1 MINIIKKLGILG
13 VIIVVVAT
21 YFIFDLGQYLN
32 FQYLKSQQLRFQY
45 FYAENRALTTFI
57 YMGLYIVLAM
67 LSLPGATIM
76 TLAGGAVFGL
86 VMGTIIVSIASTT
99 GATLAMINC
108 RYLFRNAFQQKLKPI
123 MKKVNPG
130 VEKDGAL
137 FLFMSRLSPV
147 FPFFLVN
154 AAFAKTFINIFTFA
168 WVSQLGMLPG
178 TALFVNAGTQLSKL
192 DSLGGILSPNIILA
206 FVLLGIFP
214 LVSKWNVQWI
224 KNRKN
229 MKSYKK
235 PKSYDYNIVVIG
247 AGSGGLVSAY
257 IAAAVKA
264 KVALIE
270 KHKMGGDCLNTGCV
284 PSKAFI
290 RSAKMLH
297 FAKRAKDWG
306 FDSTKVEYN
315 FANVMERI
323 QNIIKKIEPHDSV
336 ERYTELGVNVYEGE
350 AKILDPY
357 RIEINGETLTT
368 KNIVIA
374 TGARPLVPPISGID
388 EVQPL
393 TSDSLWDIREL
404 PKRLAV
410 VGGGPIGCELAQSF
424 ARFGSKVTI
433 LEGMNRLLVK
443 EDLEVSDAVRTKF
456 EAEGITVLTG
466 HMVEGFRSGGGTKV
480 VTCNCQDE
488 KINIECDE
496 IIMALGRKAN
506 VTGFGLEE
514 LGVKIRKNGTVETD
528 DFLRTNYPNIFA
540 VGDVTGPY
548 QFTHFAAHQ
557 AWYAAVN
564 SLFSPFKKFK
574 TDYRVIPWTTF
585 TDPEVARVGINEQEA
600 KEQGLDFEVTRYG
613 LDDLDRAIAD
623 GEDHGFVKVITPTG
637 KDTILGAVIVG
648 SHGGDILTEFVL
660 AMKYGLGLNK
670 ILGTIHAYPTIG
682 EANRYLAGNWKKA
695 HAPEGLLNWVKKFH
709 IWRRHA

>member
-1 MINIIKKLGILG
+1 MLKKIILLLLI
-13 VIIVVVAT
+13 AT
-21 YFIFDLGQYLN
+21 VLACFFIFDLGKYLD
-32 FQYLKSQQLRFQY
+32 FQYLKTQQVLLST
-45 FYAENRALTTFI
+45 FYIENKVFTI
-57 YMGLYIVLAM
+57 SVYSGLYIVVAM

-76 TLAGGAVFGL
+76 TLAGGAIFGL
-86 VMGTIIVSIASTT
+86 FYGIIIVSVASTL
-99 GATLAMINC
+99 GATFAMLNC
-108 RYLFRNAFQQKLKPI
+108 RYLFRNAFQEKLKPV
-123 MKKVNPG
+123 MKKVNHG
-130 VEKDGAL
+130 MEKDGAL

-154 AAFAKTFINIFTFA
+154 AAFAKTYISAITYSF
-168 WVSQLGMLPG
+168 VSQIGMLPG
-178 TALFVNAGTQLSKL
+178 TAVFVNAGTQISKL
-192 DSLGGILSPNIILA
+192 DSLGGILSLNMIGA
-206 FVLLGIFP
+206 FALLGVFP
-214 LVSKWNVQWI
+214 LVSKKAVLWL
-224 KNRKN
+224 KNRQLK
-229 MKSYKK
+229 KSFKK
-235 PKSYDYNIVVIG
+235 PKSYDYNLVVIG

-297 FAKRAKDWG
+297 YAKRASEWG
-306 FDSTKVEYN
+306 FDSTKVEFD
-315 FANVMERI
+315 FANVMERV
-323 QNIIKKIEPHDSV
+323 QNVIRKIEPHDSV
-336 ERYTELGVNVYEGE
+336 KRYTELGVNVYEGE
-350 AKILDPY
+350 AKIIDPF
-357 RIEINGETLTT
+357 RVEINGETLTT

-374 TGARPLVPPISGID
+374 TGARPLVPPIPGMD

-393 TSDSLWDIREL
+393 TSDTLWNIREL
-404 PKRLAV
+404 PKRLV
-410 VGGGPIGCELAQSF
+410 IVGGGPIGCELAQAFS
-424 ARFGSKVTI
+424 RFGSKVTL
-433 LEGMNRLLVK
+433 LEGMNRLLLK

-456 EAEGITVLTG
+456 EAEGMTVLTG
-466 HMVEGFRSGGGTKV
+466 HMVEGFRSEGGTKV

-514 LGVKIRKNGTVETD
+514 LGVEIRKNGTIETD

-574 TDYRVIPWTTF
+574 TDYRVIPRTTF

-600 KEQGLDFEVTRYG
+600 EELGLDFEVTRYG

-623 GEDHGFVKVITPTG
+623 GEDHGFVKVITPRG
-637 KDTILGAVIVG
+637 KDTILGAAIVG
-648 SHGGDILTEFVL
+648 THAGDILTEFVL
-660 AMKYGLGLNK
+660 AMKHGLGLNK
-670 ILGTIHAYPTIG
+670 ILGTIHTYPTIS
-682 EANRYLAGNWKKA
+682 EANKYLAGNWKKA
-695 HAPEGLLNWVKKFH
+695 HAPEGLLKWVQKFH
-709 IWRRHA
+709 TWRR

>member
-1 MINIIKKLGILG
+1 MIKKVLLLGILAA
-13 VIIVVVAT
+13 VVAC
-21 YFIFDLGQYLN
+21 YFIFNLGQYLN
-32 FQYLKSQQLRFQY
+32 FQFLKNQQAVFEE
-45 FYAENRALTTFI
+45 FYSKNQMFTILVYSGI
-57 YMGLYIVLAM
+57 YIVIAM

-76 TLAGGAVFGL
+76 TLASGAIFGL
-86 VMGTIIVSIASTT
+86 GIGIIVVSIASTI
-99 GATLAMINC
+99 GATFAMVNC
-108 RYLFRNAFQQKLKPI
+108 RYLFRNAFQKKLKPI
-123 MKKVNPG
+123 MKKVNHG

-137 FLFMSRLSPV
+137 YLFMSRLSPV

-154 AAFAKTFINIFTFA
+154 AAFAKTYINAVTYA
-168 WVSQLGMLPG
+168 LVSQVGMLPG
-178 TALFVNAGTQLSKL
+178 TAVFVNAGTQISKL
-192 DSLGGILSPNIILA
+192 DSLGGILSLNMILA
-206 FVLLGIFP
+206 FALLGLFP
-214 LVSKWNVQWI
+214 LISKKAVLWL
-224 KNRKN
+224 KNRKRN
-229 MKSYKK
+229 QSFRK
-235 PKSYDYNIVVIG
+235 PKSFDYNMVVIG

-257 IAAAVKA
+257 IAATVKA

-297 FAKRAKDWG
+297 YANRAKEWG
-306 FDSTKVEYN
+306 FDSAQVDYD

-323 QNIIKKIEPHDSV
+323 QNVIKKIEPHDSV
-336 ERYTELGVNVYEGE
+336 ERYSELGVNVYEGE

-357 RIEINGETLTT
+357 HVQVNGEVLST
-368 KNIVIA
+368 KNIVVA
-374 TGARPLVPPISGID
+374 TGARPLVPPIPGVQD
-388 EVQPL
+388 VQPL
-393 TSDSLWDIREL
+393 TSDTLWNIREL
-404 PKRLAV
+404 PKRLVV
-410 VGGGPIGCELAQSF
+410 VGGGPIGCELAQTF

-433 LEGMNRLLVK
+433 LEGMNRLLLK
-443 EDLEVSDAVRTKF
+443 EDKDVSDAVRAKF
-456 EAEGITVLTG
+456 ISEEINVLTG
-466 HMVEGFRSGGGTKV
+466 HMVEGFSSEGGSKV
-480 VTCNCQDE
+480 VICNCQDK
-488 KINIECDE
+488 KINVECDE

-514 LGVKIRKNGTVETD
+514 LGVEIRKNGTIETD
-528 DFLRTNYPNIFA
+528 EFLRTNYANIYA

-600 KEQGLDFEVTRYG
+600 NDEGIDFEVTRYG

-623 GEDHGFVKVITPTG
+623 GEDHGFVKVITPKG
-637 KDTILGAVIVG
+637 KDRILGATIVG
-648 SHGGDILTEFVL
+648 SHAGDILTEFVL

-682 EANRYLAGNWKKA
+682 EANKYLAGNWKKA
-695 HAPEGLLNWVKKFH
+695 HAPEGLLKWVKKFH
-709 IWRRHA
+709 GWRR

>member
-1 MINIIKKLGILG
+1 MIKKIILLLL
-13 VIIVVVAT
+13 IAT
-21 YFIFDLGQYLN
+21 VLACFFIFDLGQYLD
-32 FQYLKSQQLRFQY
+32 FQYLKTQQAQLAE
-45 FYAENRALTTFI
+45 FYSKNQVFTI
-57 YMGLYIVLAM
+57 SVYSGLYIVIAM

-76 TLAGGAVFGL
+76 TLAGGAIFGL
-86 VMGTIIVSIASTT
+86 LYGTIIVSIASTI

-108 RYLFRNAFQQKLKPI
+108 RYLFRNAFQEKLKPV
-123 MKKVNPG
+123 MKKVNHG
-130 VEKDGAL
+130 VDKDGAL

-154 AAFAKTFINIFTFA
+154 AAFAKTYINVFTYA
-168 WVSQLGMLPG
+168 LVSQIGMLPG
-178 TALFVNAGTQLSKL
+178 TAVFVNAGTQISKME
-192 DSLGGILSPNIILA
+192 SIGSILSLNMIFA
-206 FVLLGIFP
+206 FALLGIFP
-214 LVSKWNVQWI
+214 LASKKAVQWL
-224 KNRKN
+224 KNRKLN
-229 MKSYKK
+229 KSVKK
-235 PKSYDYNIVVIG
+235 PKSYDYNMIVIG

-297 FAKRAKDWG
+297 YAKRAKDWG
-306 FDSTKVEYN
+306 FDSTKVEYD
-315 FANVMERI
+315 FANVMDRV
-323 QNIIKKIEPHDSV
+323 QNVIKKIEPHDSV
-336 ERYTELGVNVYEGE
+336 ERYTELGVKVYEGE
-350 AKILDPY
+350 AKIIDPY
-357 RIEINGETLTT
+357 RVEVNGEILTT

-374 TGARPLVPPISGID
+374 TGARPLMPSIPGMD

-393 TSDSLWDIREL
+393 TSDSLWNIRKL
-404 PKRLAV
+404 PTRLVV
-410 VGGGPIGCELAQSF
+410 VGGGPIGCELAQAFS
-424 ARFGSKVTI
+424 RFGSKVTL
-433 LEGMNRLLVK
+433 LEGMNRLLLK
-443 EDLEVSDAVRTKF
+443 EDLEVSEAVRTKF

-466 HMVEGFRSGGGTKV
+466 HMVEGLQSEGGSKV

-514 LGVKIRKNGTVETD
+514 LGVEIRKNGTIETD

-600 KEQGLDFEVTRYG
+600 EEQGLDFEVTRYG

-623 GEDHGFVKVITPTG
+623 GEDHGFVKVITPKG
-637 KDTILGAVIVG
+637 KDKILGATIVG
-648 SHGGDILTEFVL
+648 SHAGDILTEFVL
-660 AMKYGLGLNK
+660 AMKHGLGLNK
-670 ILGTIHAYPTIG
+670 ILGTIHTYPTIG
-682 EANRYLAGNWKKA
+682 EANKYLAGNWKKA
-695 HAPEGLLNWVKKFH
+695 HAPEGLLNWIEKFH
-709 IWRRHA
+709 GWRR

>member
-1 MINIIKKLGILG
+1 MIKKVLLLGILAA
-13 VIIVVVAT
+13 VVAC
-21 YFIFDLGQYLN
+21 YFIFNLGQYLN
-32 FQYLKSQQLRFQY
+32 FQFLKNQQAVFEE
-45 FYAENRALTTFI
+45 FYSKNQMFTILVYSGI
-57 YMGLYIVLAM
+57 YIVIAM

-76 TLAGGAVFGL
+76 TLASGAIFGL
-86 VMGTIIVSIASTT
+86 GIGIIVVSIASTI
-99 GATLAMINC
+99 GATFAMVNC
-108 RYLFRNAFQQKLKPI
+108 RYLFRNAFQKKLKPI
-123 MKKVNPG
+123 MKKVNDG

-137 FLFMSRLSPV
+137 YLFMSRLSPV

-154 AAFAKTFINIFTFA
+154 AAFAKTYINAATYA
-168 WVSQLGMLPG
+168 LVSQVGMLPG
-178 TALFVNAGTQLSKL
+178 TAVFVNAGTQISKL
-192 DSLGGILSPNIILA
+192 DSLGGILSLNMILA
-206 FVLLGIFP
+206 FALLGLFP
-214 LVSKWNVQWI
+214 LISKKAVLWL
-224 KNRKN
+224 KNRKRN
-229 MKSYKK
+229 QSFRK
-235 PKSYDYNIVVIG
+235 PKSFDYNMVVIG

-257 IAAAVKA
+257 IAATVKA

-297 FAKRAKDWG
+297 YANRAKEWG
-306 FDSTKVEYN
+306 FDSAQVDYD

-323 QNIIKKIEPHDSV
+323 QNVIKKIEPHDSV
-336 ERYTELGVNVYEGE
+336 ERYSELGVNVYEGE

-357 RIEINGETLTT
+357 HVQVNGEVLST
-368 KNIVIA
+368 KNIVVA
-374 TGARPLVPPISGID
+374 TGARPLVPPIPGVQD
-388 EVQPL
+388 VQPL
-393 TSDSLWDIREL
+393 TSDTLWNIREL
-404 PKRLAV
+404 PKRLVV
-410 VGGGPIGCELAQSF
+410 VGGGPIGCELAQTF

-433 LEGMNRLLVK
+433 LEGMNRLLLK
-443 EDLEVSDAVRTKF
+443 EDKDVSDAVRAKF
-456 EAEGITVLTG
+456 ISEEINVLTG
-466 HMVEGFRSGGGTKV
+466 HMVEGFSSEGGSKV
-480 VTCNCQDE
+480 VICNCQDK
-488 KINIECDE
+488 KINVECDE

-514 LGVKIRKNGTVETD
+514 LGVEIRKNGTIETD
-528 DFLRTNYPNIFA
+528 EFLRTNYANIYA

-600 KEQGLDFEVTRYG
+600 NDEGIDFEVTRYG

-623 GEDHGFVKVITPTG
+623 GEDHGFVKVITPKG
-637 KDTILGAVIVG
+637 KDRILGATIVG
-648 SHGGDILTEFVL
+648 SHAGDILTEFVL
-660 AMKYGLGLNK
+660 AMKYSLGLNK

-682 EANRYLAGNWKKA
+682 EANKYLAGNWKKA
-695 HAPEGLLNWVKKFH
+695 HAPEGLLKWVKKFH
-709 IWRRHA
+709 GWRR

>member
-1 MINIIKKLGILG
+1 MIKKVLLLGILAA
-13 VIIVVVAT
+13 VVAC
-21 YFIFDLGQYLN
+21 YFIFNLGQYLN
-32 FQYLKSQQLRFQY
+32 FQFLKNQQAVFEE
-45 FYAENRALTTFI
+45 FYSKNQMFTILVYSGI
-57 YMGLYIVLAM
+57 YIVIAM

-76 TLAGGAVFGL
+76 TLASGAIFGL
-86 VMGTIIVSIASTT
+86 GIGIIVVSIASTI
-99 GATLAMINC
+99 GATFAMVNC
-108 RYLFRNAFQQKLKPI
+108 RYLFRNAFQKKLKPI
-123 MKKVNPG
+123 MKKVNDG

-137 FLFMSRLSPV
+137 YLFMSRLSPV

-154 AAFAKTFINIFTFA
+154 AAFAKTYINAVTYA
-168 WVSQLGMLPG
+168 LVSQVGMLPG
-178 TALFVNAGTQLSKL
+178 TAVFVNAGTQISKL
-192 DSLGGILSPNIILA
+192 DSLGGILSLNMILA
-206 FVLLGIFP
+206 FALLGLFP
-214 LVSKWNVQWI
+214 LISKKAVLWL
-224 KNRKN
+224 KNRKRN
-229 MKSYKK
+229 QSFRK
-235 PKSYDYNIVVIG
+235 PKSFDYNMVVIG

-257 IAAAVKA
+257 IAATVKA

-297 FAKRAKDWG
+297 YANRAKEWG
-306 FDSTKVEYN
+306 FDSAQVDYD

-323 QNIIKKIEPHDSV
+323 QNVIKKIEPHDSV
-336 ERYTELGVNVYEGE
+336 ERYSELGVNVYEGE

-357 RIEINGETLTT
+357 HVQVNGEVLST
-368 KNIVIA
+368 KNIVVA
-374 TGARPLVPPISGID
+374 TGARPLVPPIPGVQD
-388 EVQPL
+388 VQPL
-393 TSDSLWDIREL
+393 TSDTLWNIREL
-404 PKRLAV
+404 PKRLVV
-410 VGGGPIGCELAQSF
+410 VGGGPIGCELAQTF

-433 LEGMNRLLVK
+433 LEGMNRLLLK
-443 EDLEVSDAVRTKF
+443 EDKDVSDAVRAKF
-456 EAEGITVLTG
+456 ISEEINVLTG
-466 HMVEGFRSGGGTKV
+466 HMVEGFSSEGGSKV
-480 VTCNCQDE
+480 VICNCQDK
-488 KINIECDE
+488 KINVECDE

-514 LGVKIRKNGTVETD
+514 LGVEIRKNGTIETD
-528 DFLRTNYPNIFA
+528 EFLRTNYANIYA

-600 KEQGLDFEVTRYG
+600 NDEGIDFEVTRYG

-623 GEDHGFVKVITPTG
+623 GEDHGFVKVITPKG
-637 KDTILGAVIVG
+637 KDRILGATIVG
-648 SHGGDILTEFVL
+648 SHAGDILTEFVI
-660 AMKYGLGLNK
+660 AMKFGLGLNK

-682 EANRYLAGNWKKA
+682 EANKYLAGNWKKA
-695 HAPEGLLNWVKKFH
+695 HAPEGLLKWVKKFH
-709 IWRRHA
+709 GWRR